1 MIDYLYSILSHPF
14 KIIPQDFRTL
24 ESPQTTQYWE
34 TVNTIK
40 CNWEKRA
47 NPTAPE
53 KPNDSCLMSNHGWRH
68 KVKRY
73 IVFEDI
79 HI

>member
-40 CNWEKRA
+40 CN
-47 NPTAPE
+47 
-53 KPNDSCLMSNHGWRH
+53 
-68 KVKRY
+68 
-73 IVFEDI
+73 
-79 HI
+79 